1 MAKLQNELVQLK
13 LKYESSLQTN
23 ETLEHALAIKKEA
36 LPIVENHQYENE
48 MQRIRKMFAQR
59 QNEKKKGPIISFL

>member
-1 MAKLQNELVQLK
+1 MEYNQFVLTFFSFYRY
-13 LKYESSLQTN
+13 YEQVYKRV
-23 ETLEHALAIKKEA
+23 LAERHK
-36 LPIVENHQYENE
+36 YENE